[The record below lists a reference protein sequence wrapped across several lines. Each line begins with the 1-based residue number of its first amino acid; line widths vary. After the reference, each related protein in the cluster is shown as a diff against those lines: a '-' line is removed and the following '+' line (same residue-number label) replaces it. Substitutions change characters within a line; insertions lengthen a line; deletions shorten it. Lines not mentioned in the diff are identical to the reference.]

1 MTTSTIT
8 KASIAAASAACIA
21 MGSAILGS
29 APAQAITLSA
39 PFTIDV
45 SSGTFAGAIGNG
57 TVSWE
62 SSALTGSG
70 LEILKPGTGLLG
82 LNLNFLGNSYTA
94 ASAIGFPNRPRLIFS
109 NGSLFGVD
117 YLFQV
122 QGTPE
127 FLGLD
132 PLSNEVTNGVLGAPP
147 VGSYAATVPTPALL
161 PGLLGLSLAV
171 SALRK
176 RKAEE
181 TEVQI

>member
-1 MTTSTIT
+1 MTTSTMT
-8 KASIAAASAACIA
+8 KVSIAAASAACIA
-21 MGSAILGS
+21 MGSTVLTS

-39 PFTIDV
+39 PFQINV
-45 SSGTFAGAIGNG
+45 SSGTFAGATGNG

-62 SSALTGSG
+62 STALTGSG
-70 LEILKPGTGLLG
+70 LEILQPGTGLLG
-82 LNLNFLGNSYTA
+82 LSLDFVGNTYTA
-94 ASAIGFPNRPRLIFS
+94 ASAVGFPSRPRLVFS
-109 NGSLFGVD
+109 NGSLFGLD

-122 QGTPE
+122 QGSTE

-132 PLSNEVTNGVLGAPP
+132 PLSNEVTTGVPGAPP
-147 VGSYAATVPTPALL
+147 VGSYAAAVPTPALL

-181 TEVQI
+181 TTTQA